1 MKKRLQLLLLI
12 FISAVSWF
20 ISNQLATKNT
30 VLSVLIGLVAVIGI
44 TWLIVSLLYYL
55 IVKLIAVIFHIIENN
70 RTSLDRY
77 KKARS
82 KFLAFFINLQ
92 ML

>member
-30 VLSVLIGLVAVIGI
+30 VLSVLIGLLAVIGI

-55 IVKLIAVIFHIIENN
+55 IVKLIAVIFH
-70 RTSLDRY
+70 D
-77 KKARS
+77 
-82 KFLAFFINLQ
+82 
-92 ML
+92 

>member
-1 MKKRLQLLLLI
+1 MKKMLQLLLLI

-55 IVKLIAVIFHIIENN
+55 IVKLIAVIFH
-70 RTSLDRY
+70 D
-77 KKARS
+77 
-82 KFLAFFINLQ
+82 
-92 ML
+92 

>member
-55 IVKLIAVIFHIIENN
+55 IVKLIAVIFH
-70 RTSLDRY
+70 D
-77 KKARS
+77 
-82 KFLAFFINLQ
+82 
-92 ML
+92 

>member
-20 ISNQLATKNT
+20 ISNQVATKNT

-55 IVKLIAVIFHIIENN
+55 IVKLIAVIFH
-70 RTSLDRY
+70 D
-77 KKARS
+77 
-82 KFLAFFINLQ
+82 
-92 ML
+92 

>member
-30 VLSVLIGLVAVIGI
+30 VLSVLIGLVAVVGI

-55 IVKLIAVIFHIIENN
+55 IVKLIAVIFH
-70 RTSLDRY
+70 D
-77 KKARS
+77 
-82 KFLAFFINLQ
+82 
-92 ML
+92 

>member
-55 IVKLIAVIFHIIENN
+55 IVKLISVIFHIIEIN

-77 KKARS
+77 KKS
-82 KFLAFFINLQ
+82 
-92 ML
+92 

>member
-12 FISAVSWF
+12 FISAVSCF

-55 IVKLIAVIFHIIENN
+55 IVKLIAVIFH
-70 RTSLDRY
+70 D
-77 KKARS
+77 
-82 KFLAFFINLQ
+82 
-92 ML
+92 

>member
-20 ISNQLATKNT
+20 ISNQLASKNT

-55 IVKLIAVIFHIIENN
+55 IVKLIAVIFH
-70 RTSLDRY
+70 D
-77 KKARS
+77 
-82 KFLAFFINLQ
+82 
-92 ML
+92 

>member
-70 RTSLDRY
+70 
-77 KKARS
+77 
-82 KFLAFFINLQ
+82 
-92 ML
+92 

>member
-12 FISAVSWF
+12 FISTVSWF

-55 IVKLIAVIFHIIENN
+55 IVKLIAVIFHN
-70 RTSLDRY
+70 
-77 KKARS
+77 
-82 KFLAFFINLQ
+82 
-92 ML
+92 

>member
-55 IVKLIAVIFHIIENN
+55 IVKLIAVIFHIIDNN

-77 KKARS
+77 KKS
-82 KFLAFFINLQ
+82 
-92 ML
+92 

>member
-1 MKKRLQLLLLI
+1 MKKKLQLLLLI

-55 IVKLIAVIFHIIENN
+55 IVKLIAVIFHN
-70 RTSLDRY
+70 
-77 KKARS
+77 
-82 KFLAFFINLQ
+82 
-92 ML
+92 

>member
-70 RTSLDRY
+70 RTSLYRY
-77 KKARS
+77 KKS
-82 KFLAFFINLQ
+82 
-92 ML
+92 

>member
-30 VLSVLIGLVAVIGI
+30 VLSVLISLVAVIGI

-55 IVKLIAVIFHIIENN
+55 IVKLIAVIFH
-70 RTSLDRY
+70 D
-77 KKARS
+77 
-82 KFLAFFINLQ
+82 
-92 ML
+92 

>member
-82 KFLAFFINLQ
+82 KFPSFFY
-92 ML
+92 

>member
-30 VLSVLIGLVAVIGI
+30 VLSVLIGLVTVIGI

-55 IVKLIAVIFHIIENN
+55 IVKLIAVIFH
-70 RTSLDRY
+70 D
-77 KKARS
+77 
-82 KFLAFFINLQ
+82 
-92 ML
+92 

>member
-70 RTSLDRY
+70 RTSFDRY
-77 KKARS
+77 KKS
-82 KFLAFFINLQ
+82 
-92 ML
+92 

>member
-1 MKKRLQLLLLI
+1 MI

-55 IVKLIAVIFHIIENN
+55 IVKLISVIFHIIENN

-77 KKARS
+77 KKS
-82 KFLAFFINLQ
+82 
-92 ML
+92 

>member
-20 ISNQLATKNT
+20 ISNQLATKNM

-55 IVKLIAVIFHIIENN
+55 IVKLIAVIFHN
-70 RTSLDRY
+70 
-77 KKARS
+77 
-82 KFLAFFINLQ
+82 
-92 ML
+92 

>member
-55 IVKLIAVIFHIIENN
+55 IVKLISVIFHIIENN
-70 RTSLDRY
+70 RTSLDR
-77 KKARS
+77 
-82 KFLAFFINLQ
+82 IE
-92 ML
+92 

>member
-70 RTSLDRY
+70 RTLLDRY
-77 KKARS
+77 KKS
-82 KFLAFFINLQ
+82 
-92 ML
+92 

>member
-30 VLSVLIGLVAVIGI
+30 VLPVLIGLVAVIGI

-55 IVKLIAVIFHIIENN
+55 IVKLIAVIFH
-70 RTSLDRY
+70 D
-77 KKARS
+77 
-82 KFLAFFINLQ
+82 
-92 ML
+92 

>member
-30 VLSVLIGLVAVIGI
+30 VLSVLIGLAAVIGI

-55 IVKLIAVIFHIIENN
+55 IVKLISVIFHN
-70 RTSLDRY
+70 
-77 KKARS
+77 
-82 KFLAFFINLQ
+82 
-92 ML
+92 

>member
-20 ISNQLATKNT
+20 ISNQLATENT

-55 IVKLIAVIFHIIENN
+55 IVKLIAVIFH
-70 RTSLDRY
+70 D
-77 KKARS
+77 
-82 KFLAFFINLQ
+82 
-92 ML
+92 

>member
-1 MKKRLQLLLLI
+1 MKKRLQPLLLI

-55 IVKLIAVIFHIIENN
+55 IVKLIAVIFH
-70 RTSLDRY
+70 D
-77 KKARS
+77 
-82 KFLAFFINLQ
+82 
-92 ML
+92 

>member
-30 VLSVLIGLVAVIGI
+30 VLSVLIGLVAVIGT

-55 IVKLIAVIFHIIENN
+55 IVKLIAVIFH
-70 RTSLDRY
+70 D
-77 KKARS
+77 
-82 KFLAFFINLQ
+82 
-92 ML
+92 

>member
-55 IVKLIAVIFHIIENN
+55 IVKLIAVIFH
-70 RTSLDRY
+70 
-77 KKARS
+77 
-82 KFLAFFINLQ
+82 
-92 ML
+92 

>member
-20 ISNQLATKNT
+20 ISNQLATKNM

-55 IVKLIAVIFHIIENN
+55 IVKLIAVIFH
-70 RTSLDRY
+70 D
-77 KKARS
+77 
-82 KFLAFFINLQ
+82 
-92 ML
+92 

>member
-30 VLSVLIGLVAVIGI
+30 VLSVLIGLVAV
-44 TWLIVSLLYYL
+44 WDNVLIVSLLYYL

-77 KKARS
+77 KKS
-82 KFLAFFINLQ
+82 
-92 ML
+92 

>member
-20 ISNQLATKNT
+20 ISNQLTTKNT

-55 IVKLIAVIFHIIENN
+55 IVKLIAVIFH
-70 RTSLDRY
+70 D
-77 KKARS
+77 
-82 KFLAFFINLQ
+82 
-92 ML
+92 

>member
-44 TWLIVSLLYYL
+44 TWLIVRLLYYL

-77 KKARS
+77 KKS
-82 KFLAFFINLQ
+82 
-92 ML
+92 

>member
-55 IVKLIAVIFHIIENN
+55 IVRLIAVIFHN
-70 RTSLDRY
+70 
-77 KKARS
+77 
-82 KFLAFFINLQ
+82 
-92 ML
+92 

>member
-1 MKKRLQLLLLI
+1 MKKKLQLLLLI

-55 IVKLIAVIFHIIENN
+55 IVKLISVIFHIIENN

-77 KKARS
+77 KKS
-82 KFLAFFINLQ
+82 
-92 ML
+92 

>member
-1 MKKRLQLLLLI
+1 MKKRFQLLLLI

-77 KKARS
+77 KKS
-82 KFLAFFINLQ
+82 
-92 ML
+92 

>member
-44 TWLIVSLLYYL
+44 TWLIVSMLYYL
-55 IVKLIAVIFHIIENN
+55 IVKLIAVIFH
-70 RTSLDRY
+70 D
-77 KKARS
+77 
-82 KFLAFFINLQ
+82 
-92 ML
+92 

>member
-20 ISNQLATKNT
+20 ISNQLATKDT

-55 IVKLIAVIFHIIENN
+55 IVKLIAVIFHN
-70 RTSLDRY
+70 
-77 KKARS
+77 
-82 KFLAFFINLQ
+82 
-92 ML
+92 

>member
-1 MKKRLQLLLLI
+1 MHKSSKGNYIKKRLQLLLLI

-55 IVKLIAVIFHIIENN
+55 IVKLIAVIFH
-70 RTSLDRY
+70 D
-77 KKARS
+77 
-82 KFLAFFINLQ
+82 
-92 ML
+92 

>member
-55 IVKLIAVIFHIIENN
+55 IVKLIAVIFH
-70 RTSLDRY
+70 DR
-77 KKARS
+77 K
-82 KFLAFFINLQ
+82 
-92 ML
+92 

>member
-12 FISAVSWF
+12 FVSAVSWF

-77 KKARS
+77 KKS
-82 KFLAFFINLQ
+82 
-92 ML
+92 